1 MTKTSSTKKSSFWW
15 YIASAVVALILLA
28 VTSYEVA
35 LPPASSLPSPS
46 PQPSSSTSP
55 SSSPTISPSS
65 LPTSSP
71 PSNSTAIT
79 LYAGSVTSGS
89 GTYGFG
95 LSANDITSPG
105 PPLSLKEGVSYTVTV
120 QVVGSM
126 VHSWEIVPSKA
137 ISTSP
142 LWDAGIDI
150 SSYIPA
156 NSQGSVTFTP
166 TQTGSFYYVCTVPA
180 HISLGMWGTV
190 TVS

>member
-1 MTKTSSTKKSSFWW
+1 MTKTSSTKKSDFWW
-15 YIASAVVALILLA
+15 YIAAAVVALILLT
-28 VTSYEVA
+28 VTAYEVA
-35 LPPASSLPSPS
+35 LPPASSMPSPS
-46 PQPSSSTSP
+46 PQPSSSTSASSSPAGSP
-55 SSSPTISPSS
+55 SSSPS
-65 LPTSSP
+65 
-71 PSNSTAIT
+71 SNSTTIT

-120 QVVGSM
+120 YVVGNM
-126 VHSWEIVPSKA
+126 VHSWEIVSSKA

-142 LWDAGIDI
+142 LWGTGIDV

-156 NSQGSVTFTP
+156 NGQGSVTFTP